1 MRAIKDSF
9 DGFQQWQTKVYKEK
23 LTVLKNR
30 KYFWDLASLVSRLV
44 WTQTTISLALQ
55 DTINRRSITS
65 M

>member
-23 LTVLKNR
+23 LSFEKPQI
-30 KYFWDLASLVSRLV
+30 FWDLASLVSRLF

-65 M
+65 V

>member
-9 DGFQQWQTKVYKEK
+9 AGFQQWQTKVDKEK

-30 KYFWDLASLVSRLV
+30 KIFWDSASLMSRLF

-55 DTINRRSITS
+55 DTINRRSVTS